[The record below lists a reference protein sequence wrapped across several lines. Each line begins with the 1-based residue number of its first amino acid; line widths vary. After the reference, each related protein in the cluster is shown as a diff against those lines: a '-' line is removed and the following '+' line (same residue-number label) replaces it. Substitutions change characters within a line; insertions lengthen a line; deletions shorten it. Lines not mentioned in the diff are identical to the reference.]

1 MSCRTPAG
9 TQKAGPPAGRRRRVL
24 MGVLGALGVCVL
36 LCLLLPRWLAWG
48 ARQRAVR
55 ALERGAISSAQR
67 WLARARA
74 LTPKDPRVRVLE
86 AACFRHLRQVRPFVR
101 ALDTAEKEGAP
112 LEMIAKERTLG
123 LIQAGRFD
131 QAGDRQPAEL
141 IAAGFSP
148 HDVAGA
154 LVCGLLARGQATEA
168 RKTLDA
174 WATDFPDH
182 AQVAYM
188 EGIYWH
194 WLGNTSTAE
203 EQFRKALERDRRH
216 ELARMAL
223 AELLEQEDRVAE
235 ALEQFARWADDFPY
249 SELARAGLARLLR
262 SIGRPDEAR
271 QVVEGA
277 STGQVGPILA
287 LEIAQIELELGQL
300 SAARQ
305 WLDQVDYS
313 AIEEREALR
322 AAATAFG
329 LTDQPDQAKAL
340 FARADEAYRRMRR
353 IGDLRARLAVDPGH
367 RAASDELGRL
377 IGQSQLQASSVPAGR
392 ALEDRQGAREPL
404 TGSVSGLYTRWCAP
418 CHGAEGRGDGPAA
431 RHLFPPP
438 RDFYSESFRL
448 VSTTN
453 AVPTREDVEVAIR
466 RGMPGTAMRAFDNL
480 TDAERKQLAEE
491 VLGWYRQGIHEQL
504 LSALAAQ
511 HEEVDAEEL
520 EQAVTLRVT
529 PGPAIEVPAIGPT
542 DPAIVARGKQ
552 IYLALGCA
560 KCHGDDGR
568 GTGDVP
574 LVDEKGNPCIPRDLV
589 SDPFKGGNDP
599 EAIFLRIR
607 VGMPGTP
614 HPACLQVASEQIVA
628 VVHYCRAIA
637 QTPKR
642 VLTNHQRWSEAAAWR
657 RLDSSASQGA
667 GNTASGYRRPGVQ
680 ATPTEAGAR

>member
-1 MSCRTPAG
+1 MSPRTPPG
-9 TQKAGPPAGRRRRVL
+9 TQNARPSAARGRRVL
-24 MGVLGALGVCVL
+24 MGVLGALGICL
-36 LCLLLPRWLAWG
+36 FAYLLLPRWLAWG
-48 ARQRAVR
+48 ARQWAVR
-55 ALERGAISSAQR
+55 ELERGAISSAQR

-74 LTPKDPRVRVLE
+74 LAPKDPRVRVLE

-112 LEMIAKERTLG
+112 QELIAKERTLG

-148 HDVAGA
+148 HDVAGTLA
-154 LVCGLLARGQATEA
+154 CGLLARGQFDEA

-174 WATDFPDH
+174 WAADFPDH

-188 EGIYWH
+188 EGIYWQ

-203 EQFRKALERDRRH
+203 AQWRKALELDPRH

-223 AELLEQEDRVAE
+223 AELLEQEDRFAE
-235 ALEQFARWADDFPY
+235 ALEEFARWAHDFPY

-271 QVVEGA
+271 QVVEGTSA
-277 STGQVGPILA
+277 VQVSPILA
-287 LEIAQIELELGQL
+287 LEIAQIELERGQV
-300 SAARQ
+300 SAARR
-305 WLDQVDYS
+305 WLDQVDS
-313 AIEEREALR
+313 SEIEEREALR
-322 AAATAFG
+322 ATATAFG
-329 LTDQPDQAKAL
+329 LTDQPEQAKAL
-340 FARADEAYRRMRR
+340 FAQADDAYRRMRR
-353 IGDLRARLAVDPGH
+353 IGDLRARLAVDPSD
-367 RAASDELGRL
+367 RAASDELLRL

-392 ALEDRQGAREPL
+392 SLAEGQAAQEPL
-404 TGSVSGLYTRWCAP
+404 TGPVSGLYTRWCAA

-438 RDFYSESFRL
+438 RDFYTESFRL

-453 AVPTREDVEVAIR
+453 AVPTREDIEAAIR

-480 TDAERKQLAEE
+480 TNAERKQLAEE
-491 VLGWYRQGIHEQL
+491 VLGWYRQGIREQL

-520 EQAVTLRVT
+520 EEAVTLRVT
-529 PGPAIEVPAIGPT
+529 PGPAIEVPAIGPA
-542 DPAIVARGKQ
+542 DPAAVARGKQ

-568 GTGDVP
+568 GTGDLP
-574 LVDEKGNPCIPRDLV
+574 LADEKGNPCIPRDLV

-607 VGMPGTP
+607 AGMPGTP

-642 VLTNHQRWSEAAAWR
+642 VLTNHQRWTEAAAWQ
-657 RLDSSASQGA
+657 RLDNSASQGA
-667 GNTASGYRRPGVQ
+667 GNTASGYRPPLIQ
-680 ATPTEAGAR
+680 AAPSEAGSR